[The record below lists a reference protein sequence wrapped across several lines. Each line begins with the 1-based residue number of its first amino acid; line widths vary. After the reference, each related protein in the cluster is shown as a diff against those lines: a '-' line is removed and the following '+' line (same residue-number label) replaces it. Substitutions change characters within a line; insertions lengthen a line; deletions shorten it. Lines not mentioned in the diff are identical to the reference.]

1 MLERAMFIGMR
12 YNLRRD
18 DEVEQALHCVI
29 HTGAEV
35 CGFADYGLTPGRRA
49 EPSRSGAGACSNSR
63 PRRSR
68 SPRPLTG
75 HRQRPDRGPR
85 RQIAAGV
92 TALRSSVPTDEPLW
106 FLHSNSQL

>member
-1 MLERAMFIGMR
+1 MFIGMR

-49 EPSRSGAGACSNSR
+49 DLVPAQTPAHVVAARPVCS
-63 PRRSR
+63 
-68 SPRPLTG
+68 LV
-75 HRQRPDRGPR
+75 
-85 RQIAAGV
+85 IANGRIVARDGKL
-92 TALRSSVPTDEPLW
+92 LRE
-106 FLHSNSQL
+106 

>member
-49 EPSRSGAGACSNSR
+49 DLVLVPAQTPAHVVAA
-63 PRRSR
+63 PRL
-68 SPRPLTG
+68 LTG

-92 TALRSSVPTDEPLW
+92 TALRSSVPTNEPLW

>member
-1 MLERAMFIGMR
+1 MFIGMR

-49 EPSRSGAGACSNSR
+49 EPIWCWCLLKL
-63 PRRSR
+63 P
-68 SPRPLTG
+68 
-75 HRQRPDRGPR
+75 
-85 RQIAAGV
+85 
-92 TALRSSVPTDEPLW
+92 PT
-106 FLHSNSQL
+106 S